1 MYLSFKAI
9 NFRCFH
15 ELIME
20 NLAPVNLIAG
30 LNNAGKTAL
39 LEALFLHSGAYNPE
53 LVMRINTFRG
63 MEPLF
68 KFEPGRIAETPWDS
82 LFAGFDTTKEI
93 ELTGKS
99 KTGSCRTLRL
109 RVLREPVRHPGVMYI
124 HPDQGKIRESVL
136 STETDLVLE
145 LEYSEA
151 KRQGKH
157 YLFLGLA
164 GVRVEPFPPPPPP
177 FPAVFLAARSRISPV
192 EDAERYGRLEVAG
205 KQEMLLKVLRAVE
218 PRLRRLSVV
227 VTGSIPMI
235 YGDLGLGR
243 LIPLPVMGEGMARL
257 ASIVLAIA
265 NTSNGVVLVD
275 EVENGL
281 HHSVL
286 PKVWRLIGE
295 ATRTFNAQL
304 FATTHSLECIEAA
317 HRAFRSGGRYDFC
330 LYRLENLGKSNRVI
344 TYDQETL
351 EAALETDLEVR

>member
-15 ELIME
+15 ELVME

-82 LFAGFDTTKEI
+82 LFTGFDPTKEI
-93 ELTGKS
+93 ELTGKN

-157 YLFLGLA
+157 
-164 GVRVEPFPPPPPP
+164 
-177 FPAVFLAARSRISPV
+177 
-192 EDAERYGRLEVAG
+192 
-205 KQEMLLKVLRAVE
+205 
-218 PRLRRLSVV
+218 
-227 VTGSIPMI
+227 
-235 YGDLGLGR
+235 
-243 LIPLPVMGEGMARL
+243 
-257 ASIVLAIA
+257 
-265 NTSNGVVLVD
+265 
-275 EVENGL
+275 
-281 HHSVL
+281 
-286 PKVWRLIGE
+286 
-295 ATRTFNAQL
+295 
-304 FATTHSLECIEAA
+304 
-317 HRAFRSGGRYDFC
+317 
-330 LYRLENLGKSNRVI
+330 
-344 TYDQETL
+344 
-351 EAALETDLEVR
+351 

>member
-1 MYLSFKAI
+1 M
-9 NFRCFH
+9 
-15 ELIME
+15 
-20 NLAPVNLIAG
+20 
-30 LNNAGKTAL
+30 
-39 LEALFLHSGAYNPE
+39 
-53 LVMRINTFRG
+53 
-63 MEPLF
+63 
-68 KFEPGRIAETPWDS
+68 
-82 LFAGFDTTKEI
+82 
-93 ELTGKS
+93 
-99 KTGSCRTLRL
+99 
-109 RVLREPVRHPGVMYI
+109 
-124 HPDQGKIRESVL
+124 
-136 STETDLVLE
+136 
-145 LEYSEA
+145 
-151 KRQGKH
+151 
-157 YLFLGLA
+157 
-164 GVRVEPFPPPPPP
+164 
-177 FPAVFLAARSRISPV
+177 
-192 EDAERYGRLEVAG
+192 
-205 KQEMLLKVLRAVE
+205 KVLRAVE